1 MEKPYSA
8 IEEVQKVL
16 SEGKIV
22 KIEIQDALKEKIKGI
37 NDFLEQHK
45 NASELAEETEK
56 DKIYSES
63 TSIWNE
69 YTDFLKQIQY
79 FIPLTG
85 EEYNYIRD
93 LIMKDLHYNEQDV
106 FLALKFKEN
115 FIDVVDN
122 FKLPKNG
129 TTVHEIPVLI
139 NDITLLHHLM
149 KNESVKGITKKT
161 LLFKSVITLI
171 GQVYKIFNVWNKE
184 SEELGNKIFNWTK
197 GLTPFD
203 AEEAKAEMLEA
214 NEKAAE
220 TVESV

>member
-22 KIEIQDALKEKIKGI
+22 KMEVLDALKEKVKGI
-37 NDFLEQHK
+37 NDFLEQNK
-45 NASELAEETEK
+45 NASELSEETEK
-56 DKIYSES
+56 DNIYSQS
-63 TSIWNE
+63 TVIWNE
-69 YTDFLKQIQY
+69 YTEFLKQIQY

-85 EEYNYIRD
+85 EEYHYIKD

-122 FKLPKNG
+122 FKLNKND

-139 NDITLLHHLM
+139 NDVTLLHHLM

-161 LLFKSVITLI
+161 MLFKAVITQI

-184 SEELGNKIFNWTK
+184 SEELSTKIYNWTK

-203 AEEAKAEMLEA
+203 PEAEKAKVEAENAETAKA
-214 NEKAAE
+214 
-220 TVESV
+220 

>member
-8 IEEVQKVL
+8 IEDVQKVL
-16 SEGKIV
+16 SVGKIV
-22 KIEIQDALKEKIKGI
+22 KQEVQEALKEKIQTI
-37 NDFLEQHK
+37 NDFLELHK
-45 NASELAEETEK
+45 NASELGEETEK

-63 TSIWNE
+63 TQIWNH
-69 YTDFLKQIQY
+69 YTEFLKQITY
-79 FIPLTG
+79 YIPLTG
-85 EEYNYIRD
+85 EEYHYIKN

-115 FIDVVDN
+115 FLDVVDE
-122 FKLPKNG
+122 FKLNKNDS
-129 TTVHEIPVLI
+129 TIHDIPVLI

-161 LLFKSVITLI
+161 LLFKSVITQI

-184 SEELGNKIFNWTK
+184 SEEISTKIYNWTK

-203 AEEAKAEMLEA
+203 PEAEKALAEAKVPTEVVQA
-214 NEKAAE
+214 
-220 TVESV
+220 